1 MLDLNYTDNFL
12 RHCKGFAPFFTK
24 NNVYF
29 TVMCEGEVSRG
40 LFDIYATRI
49 MWSDDGSPAGGELE
63 TSSVLEAAHDLA
75 SSLLP
80 SW

>member
-1 MLDLNYTDNFL
+1 
-12 RHCKGFAPFFTK
+12 
-24 NNVYF
+24 
-29 TVMCEGEVSRG
+29 MCEGEVSRG